1 VEGHVGLFEKPAGLA
16 MSTVATGVQ
25 WDLPYGW
32 GPVTW
37 LAVDGMKEEG
47 DLKDAERLSN
57 KFMETVRDNF
67 ACDHTIREKFN
78 VVTGSSETP
87 VAVGYRQNVVGFG
100 WTNAVYLK
108 MEDLVEG
115 AGVSTTGDAET
126 HRVCAAAE

>member
-1 VEGHVGLFEKPAGLA
+1 VEAHVGLFEKLGGLA
-16 MSTVATGVQ
+16 MSTTATGVQ

-32 GPVTW
+32 APVTW
-37 LAVDGMKEEG
+37 LAVDGMKDEA
-47 DLKDAERLSN
+47 DIKDAERLSI

-67 ACDHTIREKFN
+67 ECDHTIREKFN
-78 VVTGSSETP
+78 VVTGTTEAQ

-108 MEDLVEG
+108 MEDLLEG
-115 AGVSTTGDAET
+115 AEVSRTGDAGA